1 LHLRD
6 QIVHH
11 EQDVPREFADEKM
24 TMGDQSLVDL
34 MMAWMMKDV
43 QKVKMMKGAKKDD
56 R

>member
-11 EQDVPREFADEKM
+11 EQDDPREIADEKM
-24 TMGDQSLVDL
+24 MGDQSLVDL
-34 MMAWMMKDV
+34 MTVWTKKGD
-43 QKVKMMKGAKKDD
+43 QKKMTMGAKKDD

>member
-11 EQDVPREFADEKM
+11 GLDVPREIVDEKM
-24 TMGDQSLVDL
+24 MGDQSLVDL
-34 MMAWMMKDV
+34 MMAWTTMGAK
-43 QKVKMMKGAKKDD
+43 KKMTMGAKKDD